1 MRLGIDPGDSGGIA
15 VLTLEHVLT
24 TWKMPETE
32 HDISDVFASIRGLIS
47 FAMIESV
54 HAFKGQGVSST
65 FAFGRNYGFLRG
77 MLIAH
82 KIPFEDMTP
91 AKWQAA
97 LRVKAIKDESK
108 TDHKNRL
115 KGLAQQLF
123 PHHQMTHAI
132 ADASLIVEYVY
143 RLRKG
148 IISEVAS

>member
-1 MRLGIDPGDSGGIA
+1 MWLGVDPGASCGIA
-15 VLTLEHVLT
+15 VLTMEHVLT

-47 FAMIESV
+47 FAMIELV
-54 HAFKGQGVSST
+54 HSLPKQGVKST

-77 MLIAH
+77 MLVGH
-82 KIPFEDMTP
+82 KIPFEDVP
-91 AKWQAA
+91 PGKWQAA
-97 LRVKAIKDESK
+97 LRVKAIKDEAK

-123 PHHQMTHAI
+123 PHHHMTHAI

-148 IISEVAS
+148 IISEIAS

>member
-1 MRLGIDPGDSGGIA
+1 
-15 VLTLEHVLT
+15 
-24 TWKMPETE
+24 
-32 HDISDVFASIRGLIS
+32 
-47 FAMIESV
+47 MIESV
-54 HAFKGQGVSST
+54 HAFKGQEVSST

-82 KIPFEDMTP
+82 KIPFEDVTP

-123 PHHQMTHAI
+123 PYHQMMHAI

>member
-1 MRLGIDPGDSGGIA
+1 
-15 VLTLEHVLT
+15 
-24 TWKMPETE
+24 
-32 HDISDVFASIRGLIS
+32 
-47 FAMIESV
+47 
-54 HAFKGQGVSST
+54 
-65 FAFGRNYGFLRG
+65 

-123 PHHQMTHAI
+123 PHHHMTHAI
-132 ADASLIVEYVY
+132 ADALLIVEYVY
-143 RLRKG
+143 RLSKG
-148 IISEVAS
+148 IISEVASYSTVVIWGGYVQSYGNQAALLDT